1 MINIYLHIFELLN
14 IFWVNF
20 SSNVL
25 LIQCL
30 FNRLLCL
37 KFMLV
42 SDIGIF
48 DLFFSKINFEWEWRE
63 KGYGKLINFLYVFF
77 QVTLV
82 YPLYKVIFTINF
94 IWQNPKELIPYLFIS
109 TSLSFFFQMFNIT
122 VGLVT
127 RSDFHLI
134 FNPRPQ
140 WVRGLESSMERTT
153 Q

>member
-1 MINIYLHIFELLN
+1 MINIYLHICELLN

-30 FNRLLCL
+30 FNRVLCL

-48 DLFFSKINFEWEWRE
+48 DLFFR
-63 KGYGKLINFLYVFF
+63 KLILNESGVKRGMGNWLIFFMFIF

-82 YPLYKVIFTINF
+82 CPLYKIIFTINF

-122 VGLVT
+122 VVVVT

>member
-1 MINIYLHIFELLN
+1 
-14 IFWVNF
+14 
-20 SSNVL
+20 
-25 LIQCL
+25 
-30 FNRLLCL
+30 
-37 KFMLV
+37 MLV

-153 Q
+153 QLSFFYRFSICMKFFLSHFDVMGT